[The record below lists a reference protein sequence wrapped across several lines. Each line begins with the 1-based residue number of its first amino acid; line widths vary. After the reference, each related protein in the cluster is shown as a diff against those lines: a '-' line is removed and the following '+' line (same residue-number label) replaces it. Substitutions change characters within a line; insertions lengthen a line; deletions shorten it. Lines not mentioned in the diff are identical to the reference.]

1 MNASSSP
8 AWTKKTAAS
17 SGLTG
22 TGTSTP
28 AIASV
33 RSNSV
38 VRYVQTA
45 LCPTTTRAAATLL
58 SHVSL
63 PRRNAGPTDYT
74 VPTTPLM
81 RRPALANAR
90 SQRQLLELIHP
101 ANKDCGGIRTLAD
114 AKIASILQTIV

>member
-8 AWTKKTAAS
+8 ASTQKTAAS
-17 SGLTG
+17 SGLNG
-22 TGTSTP
+22 TGISTP

-33 RSNSV
+33 RSKSL

-45 LCPTTTRAAATLL
+45 LCLTTKRVAATLL

-74 VPTTPLM
+74 DPTTPLM
-81 RRPALANAR
+81 RKPALASA
-90 SQRQLLELIHP
+90 SFQRPGFGLLQTAKTIFGIH
-101 ANKDCGGIRTLAD
+101 TLAD

>member
-8 AWTKKTAAS
+8 ARTKKTAAS

-33 RSNSV
+33 RSNSL

-58 SHVSL
+58 SHATF
-63 PRRNAGPTDYT
+63 PRRNARATDQ
-74 VPTTPLM
+74 TTPLT
-81 RRPALANAR
+81 RRPALAIAS
-90 SQRQLLELIHP
+90 SQRPLLELPHP
-101 ANKDCGGIRTLAD
+101 ANKNCGGIHSLAD
-114 AKIASILQTIV
+114 AKIANTLRRIV